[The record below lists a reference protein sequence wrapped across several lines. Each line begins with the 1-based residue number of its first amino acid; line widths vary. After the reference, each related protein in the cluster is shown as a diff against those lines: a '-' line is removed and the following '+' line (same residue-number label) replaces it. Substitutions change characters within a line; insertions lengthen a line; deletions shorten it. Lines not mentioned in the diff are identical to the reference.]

1 MSGEFPGPG
10 GGGGSGL
17 QFLDMS
23 DLAASDTAPLLHL
36 MSGPSEGSL
45 PGDGTVWRTPRNSS
59 PEFEF
64 GDGVSAVF
72 KSLSVAGPGPS
83 KSGVVTTQA
92 TVQSRHILSAN
103 TAPFVPSLSQPAIP
117 IPIPGMG
124 NNGSGPQS
132 IHINNFTANLNY
144 PALPA
149 QMAASL
155 DRGESPASGFMA
167 PGHQFTHGVAPHY
180 IPGPGYDN
188 PGHFPAHYPAVTFSP
203 TPLVYLPGSGLPL
216 YHAHPHPALHI
227 PALRPGEAHHS
238 HTQPDQAM
246 ASGGGGA
253 GITFGTTPVVSI
265 RTGTRNS
272 DTDPEPHQVL
282 NKNPPAPAQIKK
294 PAPVTFPSPPVVK
307 SPPREIQQPPRQSEN
322 IAPPPHPVKK
332 HFNDSTKRLDN
343 EAITDNVDDGCEIS
357 SSSKHDPPKQP
368 VTKESR
374 QEIPE
379 IPPPMSPPVKKLDP
393 APEQS
398 DVSVTVTEETKS
410 GAAPVCGGS
419 WASLFASKTAGANPD
434 PSSEKPTARI
444 QPFTAS
450 EVTQGPEDK
459 NLNSAD
465 VELGTFLKQ
474 YSLKHVSNALL
485 PRGLLNRSNWCFV
498 NAILQAL
505 LACPPFYNL
514 MKSLSSVI
522 HPLKQSKSKTPML
535 DAVLEFINE
544 FSVLETQQINKP
556 QKKDKNRKKDDIV
569 TGISL
574 EPGYV
579 YNMLLNLEDETFKV
593 VDGRQEDAEEFLSCL
608 LNGLSDEMS
617 GKMKLVEND
626 QPEEIDEVD
635 DDDDDD
641 WKEVGARGRSCV
653 TRRVADVSQD
663 TTPIQALA
671 LGLCRSCV
679 KSEAGDNS
687 ATLQPFYT
695 LQLDIQ
701 DDSITSVSDAL
712 IQNFASEKLDGYICS
727 KTKKEIEAFRNLS
740 LEELPP
746 ILILHLKRFVYDG
759 MTGGVQKVMK
769 QIEFSVDL
777 EISKSILSAECRA
790 NTKQR
795 QYKLFSV
802 VYHNGREATKG
813 HYVTDIFHT
822 GYSSWLHCDDSTV
835 SPTCEQSVLS
845 PSPTSAP
852 YILLYRRGDTMVGM
866 ERKVQST

>member
-1 MSGEFPGPG
+1 MSGDFPEGSPGPG
-10 GGGGSGL
+10 NGTGL

-23 DLAASDTAPLLHL
+23 DLVASDTAPLLHL
-36 MSGPSEGSL
+36 MTASGPGPL
-45 PGDGTVWRTPRNSS
+45 PGDCPVWRTPRNSS

-72 KSLSVAGPGPS
+72 KSLSVASPAPNKAGAPNAN
-83 KSGVVTTQA
+83 QA
-92 TVQSRHILSAN
+92 SVNNRHILSAN
-103 TAPFVPSLSQPAIP
+103 TAPFVPSITQPAIP
-117 IPIPGMG
+117 IPIPGMA
-124 NNGSGPQS
+124 NNGGAPQS

-149 QMAASL
+149 QMSASL
-155 DRGESPASGFMA
+155 DRGDSPANGFMT
-167 PGHQFTHGVAPHY
+167 PGHQFPHGVTPHY
-180 IPGPGYDN
+180 IPGPGYES
-188 PGHFPAHYPAVTFSP
+188 PAHFSAHYQAP
-203 TPLVYLPGSGLPL
+203 VVYLPQSQLPL
-216 YHAHPHPALHI
+216 YHAHPALHLPPVTI
-227 PALRPGEAHHS
+227 PTVRPEEAH
-238 HTQPDQAM
+238 TKDQSFS
-246 ASGGGGA
+246 SGGV

-265 RTGTRNS
+265 RTGRTS
-272 DTDPEPHQVL
+272 DSEPDRRTDSEANHSFDTTS
-282 NKNPPAPAQIKK
+282 
-294 PAPVTFPSPPVVK
+294 PAPVLVQKPAAVNYPSPPVVK
-307 SPPREIQQPPRQSEN
+307 SLPREIQQKPARQSEH
-322 IAPPPHPVKK
+322 IAPPQHPVNTN
-332 HFNDSTKRLDN
+332 FNDITIRPDSVVVT
-343 EAITDNVDDGCEIS
+343 TDNVDLGCEIIG
-357 SSSKHDPPKQP
+357 SSKLEPPKQE
-368 VTKESR
+368 VNME
-374 QEIPE
+374 QEIPK
-379 IPPPMSPPVKKLDP
+379 ISPTAKKLDNVP
-393 APEQS
+393 VQS
-398 DVSVTVTEETKS
+398 DTSATITEESKAGVAT
-410 GAAPVCGGS
+410 APGGS
-419 WASLFASKTAGANPD
+419 WASLFASKNAGASPD
-434 PSSEKPTARI
+434 PSSVKPTARI

-450 EVTQGPEDK
+450 AVKQGPEAK
-459 NLNSAD
+459 ILNSAD
-465 VELGTFLKQ
+465 IELGTFLKQ
-474 YSLKHVSNALL
+474 YTLKHVSAALL
-485 PRGLLNRSNWCFV
+485 PRGLLNKSNWCFV

-522 HPLKQSKSKTPML
+522 HPLKQTKSKTPML

-556 QKKDKNRKKDDIV
+556 QKKDKNRKKEDIV
-569 TGISL
+569 TGVSL

-579 YNMLLNLEDETFKV
+579 YHMLLNLEDETFKV

-626 QPEEIDEVD
+626 QPEEVEEVE

-663 TTPIQALA
+663 TTPIQSLA
-671 LGLCRSCV
+671 LGLCRSSV
-679 KSEAGDNS
+679 KSEAGDSS

-701 DDSITSVSDAL
+701 DDSIRSVSDAL

-759 MTGGVQKVMK
+759 KTGGVQKVMK
-769 QIEFSVDL
+769 QVEFSVDL

-802 VYHNGREATKG
+802 VYHNGRAATIG

-822 GYSSWLHCDDSTV
+822 GYSAWLHCDDSTV
-835 SPTCEQSVLS
+835 SPTCEQSVLA
-845 PSPTSAP
+845 PSPNSTP

>member
-1 MSGEFPGPG
+1 MSGEYPGGSPGPG
-10 GGGGSGL
+10 AASGL
-17 QFLDMS
+17 QFLDLSNME
-23 DLAASDTAPLLHL
+23 ASETAPLLN
-36 MSGPSEGSL
+36 MMAAAGQGPL
-45 PGDGTVWRTPRNSS
+45 PGSGAVWRTPSHPS

-72 KSLSVAGPGPS
+72 KSLSVTSPAPNKAGVS
-83 KSGVVTTQA
+83 LTQ
-92 TVQSRHILSAN
+92 TSTNSSLLSAN
-103 TAPFVPSLSQPAIP
+103 TAPFVPANLPQQAIP
-117 IPIPGMG
+117 IPIPSMG
-124 NNGSGPQS
+124 TNGGAPHS

-149 QMAASL
+149 QMPASL
-155 DRGESPASGFMA
+155 ERGESPAGGYMTQA
-167 PGHQFTHGVAPHY
+167 HQFTPQY
-180 IPGPGYDN
+180 IPDPRYEAPN
-188 PGHFPAHYPAVTFSP
+188 HFPGHYGPA
-203 TPLVYLPGSGLPL
+203 TPIVYLPQPQLPL
-216 YHAHPHPALHI
+216 YHAHPL
-227 PALRPGEAHHS
+227 LRPPQSQPVTVSAQRPEDTHTSHAHPS
-238 HTQPDQAM
+238 N
-246 ASGGGGA
+246 SFGSGGA

-265 RTGTRNS
+265 RTGSRNS
-272 DTDPEPHQVL
+272 ESEPLQV
-282 NKNPPAPAQIKK
+282 PDHSPAPVQIRK
-294 PAPVTFPSPPVVK
+294 PAPVTFPSPTVVK
-307 SPPREIQQPPRQSEN
+307 SPPREIQQQPAKQFEKSVQQVN
-322 IAPPPHPVKK
+322 K
-332 HFNDSTKRLDN
+332 HFNDDAKRLDTKV
-343 EAITDNVDDGCEIS
+343 ITDNDRGCETSMSSKLPSSRQYVEQEPEPENIEIPIPIS
-357 SSSKHDPPKQP
+357 SPPKEMIDI
-368 VTKESR
+368 V
-374 QEIPE
+374 QEE
-379 IPPPMSPPVKKLDP
+379 NNK
-393 APEQS
+393 
-398 DVSVTVTEETKS
+398 SVAIIEETKVN
-410 GAAPVCGGS
+410 AASAPGGS
-419 WASLFASKTAGANPD
+419 WASLFASKNTGASPD
-434 PSSEKPTARI
+434 PSLIKPTARI
-444 QPFTAS
+444 PPFSAS
-450 EVTQGPEDK
+450 EVTKGAETKDF
-459 NLNSAD
+459 NSAD
-465 VELGTFLKQ
+465 IELGKFLKQ
-474 YSLKHVSNALL
+474 YTLKHVSAALL

-505 LACPPFYNL
+505 LACPPLYNL

-617 GKMKLVEND
+617 GKMKLVED
-626 QPEEIDEVD
+626 DHPEDIEEIGIDE
-635 DDDDDD
+635 DDD

-653 TRRVADVSQD
+653 TRRVADSSQES
-663 TTPIQALA
+663 TPIQALA

-701 DDSITSVSDAL
+701 DDSIRSVGDAL
-712 IQNFASEKLDGYICS
+712 IQNFTSEKLDGYICS
-727 KTKKEIEAFRNLS
+727 KTKKEIEATRNLS

-790 NTKQR
+790 NNKQR

-835 SPTCEQSVLS
+835 SPTCEQSVLA

-866 ERKVQST
+866 ERKTQSS

>member
-1 MSGEFPGPG
+1 MSGENPGP
-10 GGGGSGL
+10 GGGSGL

-23 DLAASDTAPLLHL
+23 DMAASDTGPLIHL
-36 MSGPSEGSL
+36 MSASGQGSL
-45 PGDGTVWRTPRNSS
+45 PGGGTVWRTPRNSS

-72 KSLSVAGPGPS
+72 KSLSVAGPTPNMTT
-83 KSGVVTTQA
+83 VIPTQA
-92 TVQSRHILSAN
+92 SVQSRHILSAN

-117 IPIPGMG
+117 IPIPGVG
-124 NNGSGPQS
+124 NNGGAPQS

-149 QMAASL
+149 QMTASL
-155 DRGESPASGFMA
+155 DRGESPASGFMTPA
-167 PGHQFTHGVAPHY
+167 GPQFPHSHY
-180 IPGPGYDN
+180 IPGPGYEN
-188 PGHFPAHYPAVTFSP
+188 PGQFPGHYGAAPI
-203 TPLVYLPGSGLPL
+203 VYLPQSQLPL
-216 YHAHPHPALHI
+216 YHAHPALHL
-227 PALRPGEAHHS
+227 PASQPVTISLRPEEAHH
-238 HTQPDQAM
+238 TRDQTVG
-246 ASGGGGA
+246 SGGA

-265 RTGTRNS
+265 RTRNS
-272 DTDPEPHQVL
+272 ETELEPHPGPDT
-282 NKNPPAPAQIKK
+282 KPPAPVQIQK
-294 PAPVTFPSPPVVK
+294 PAPVAFPSPPVIN
-307 SPPREIQQPPRQSEN
+307 SPREIKQAARQSEH
-322 IAPPPHPVKK
+322 IEPMPHPVKDNLK
-332 HFNDSTKRLDN
+332 DCIKRLDN
-343 EAITDNVDDGCEIS
+343 EAITDNGNVYVGCEIS
-357 SSSKHDPPKQP
+357 SSSKLDSQTQH
-368 VTKESR
+368 VIKE
-374 QEIPE
+374 PE
-379 IPPPMSPPVKKLDP
+379 QKVPETMPLKSPPVKKLDKVP
-393 APEQS
+393 DQS
-398 DVSVTVTEETKS
+398 DMSVTVTEEAKA
-410 GAAPVCGGS
+410 GAAPVAGGS
-419 WASLFASKTAGANPD
+419 WASLFASKNAGASPD
-434 PSSEKPTARI
+434 LSSVKPTARI
-444 QPFTAS
+444 PPFTAS
-450 EVTQGPEDK
+450 EVTQGPEAK

-474 YSLKHVSNALL
+474 YNLKHVSNALL

-514 MKSLSSVI
+514 MKSLSTVI

-535 DAVLEFINE
+535 DAILEFINE
-544 FSVLETQQINKP
+544 FSILETQQINKP

-626 QPEEIDEVD
+626 QPDEIDEAEE
-635 DDDDDD
+635 DDDD

-653 TRRVADVSQD
+653 TRRVADLSQV

-687 ATLQPFYT
+687 ATLQPFFT

-701 DDSITSVSDAL
+701 DDSITSVGDAL

-769 QIEFSVDL
+769 PIQFSVDL

-790 NTKQR
+790 NNKQR

-822 GYSSWLHCDDSTV
+822 GYSAWLHCDDSTV

-852 YILLYRRGDTMVGM
+852 YILMYRRGDTMVGM